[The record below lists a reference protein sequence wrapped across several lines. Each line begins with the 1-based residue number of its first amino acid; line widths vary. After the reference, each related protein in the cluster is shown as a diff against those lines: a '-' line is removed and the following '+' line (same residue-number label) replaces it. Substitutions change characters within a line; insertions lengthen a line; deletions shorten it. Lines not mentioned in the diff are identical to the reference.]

1 MTVRLRFARHGT
13 RNNPFYHIVAI
24 NQRLGRNAKPL
35 ELLGV
40 YDPIPRVPV
49 KKAKTYPEMDA
60 TSSEPDNGV
69 ATKKVEWSVER
80 IKWWIGKGAQPSDSV
95 LKLLTMVGFLFLILS
110 YAIISFRFFVRTG
123 SDLFRRRRTLMCHT
137 GEIGSRLTHLL
148 VHCIIMYIEIL

>member
-1 MTVRLRFARHGT
+1 MPVRLRLARHGT

-40 YDPIPRVPV
+40 YDTIPRVPV
-49 KKAKTYPEMDA
+49 KKSKTYPEMDA
-60 TSSEPDNGV
+60 TSSESDNGV

-95 LKLLTMVGFLFLILS
+95 LRLLTMVCLSFNILF
-110 YAIISFRFFVRTG
+110 F
-123 SDLFRRRRTLMCHT
+123 
-137 GEIGSRLTHLL
+137 
-148 VHCIIMYIEIL
+148 

>member
-1 MTVRLRFARHGT
+1 MTVRLRLARHGT

-49 KKAKTYPEMDA
+49 TKAKTYPEMDA

-80 IKWWIGKGAQPSDSV
+80 IKWWINKGAQPSDSV
-95 LKLLTMVGFLFLILS
+95 LKLLTMVCFLFLIS
-110 YAIISFRFFVRTG
+110 GYAIILFCFFVRTG
-123 SDLFRRRRTLMCHT
+123 SDLFRCRRTLMCHT

-148 VHCIIMYIEIL
+148 VHCIITYIDIL

>member
-1 MTVRLRFARHGT
+1 MNEFDQGDPCANRLFRLSHTMPVRLRLARHGT

-40 YDPIPRVPV
+40 YDPTPRVPV
-49 KKAKTYPEMDA
+49 RKAKTYPEMDA

-80 IKWWIGKGAQPSDSV
+80 IKWWIEQGAQPSDSV
-95 LKLLTMVGFLFLILS
+95 LKLLAMVCL
-110 YAIISFRFFVRTG
+110 
-123 SDLFRRRRTLMCHT
+123 
-137 GEIGSRLTHLL
+137 
-148 VHCIIMYIEIL
+148 